1 MFIPRTIMQKIRDE
15 LLKSKKI
22 ILLYGARQTGKTTL
36 IKKIL
41 ADFQDKQIHINADE
55 LKYIDILSSQDSNK
69 LRLLVEGY
77 DLLFIDEA
85 QRVPDIDINLKILHD
100 QIPSLTI
107 IATGSSSFD
116 LANKV
121 QEPLTGRTRT
131 FQLYPIAFDEL
142 RQLFSPIELS
152 GRLDEF
158 LTFGMYPELFSLNN
172 REYKIAYL
180 RELTTS
186 YLYKD
191 IFELTSIKFPKRLN
205 DLLRLLA
212 FQVGSQVSLK
222 EIGQQLQMS
231 KETVAMYIDLLEKA
245 FVIFRLSGFSR
256 NLRKE
261 VTKMDKIFFWD
272 LGVRNVIID
281 NFNFPEHRDDMG
293 KLWENFIISE
303 RLKFRF
309 NHQNFMHYY
318 FWRTYTGAELD
329 YVEEEQGQL
338 KGYEI
343 KWRKAKGKV
352 PPSWVKAYPDAS
364 FEIITKDNF
373 FNFIS
378 NPR

>member
-1 MFIPRTIMQKIRDE
+1 MFIPRTLMQKIRDE
-15 LLKSKKI
+15 LLKSQKI

-41 ADFQDKQIHINADE
+41 TDFPGKQLHINADE
-55 LKYIDILSSQDSNK
+55 LKYIEILSSRDAGK

-85 QRVPDIDINLKILHD
+85 QRVPDIGINLKILHD

-121 QEPLTGRTRT
+121 REPLTGRTRT

-152 GRLDEF
+152 ARLDEF

-172 REYKIAYL
+172 REDKIAYL

-272 LGVRNVIID
+272 IGVRNAIID
-281 NFNFPEHRDDMG
+281 NFNFPEHRNDVG
-293 KLWENFIISE
+293 QLWENFIISE

-309 NHQNFMHYY
+309 NHQNFMSYY

-329 YVEEEQGQL
+329 YVEEEQGRL
-338 KGYEI
+338 KGFEI

-352 PPSWVKAYPDAS
+352 PPSWAKAYPEAS
-364 FEIITKDNF
+364 FEMITKENF

-378 NPR
+378 QPR

>member
-1 MFIPRTIMQKIRDE
+1 MFIPRTLMQKIRDE
-15 LLKSKKI
+15 LLKSQKI

-41 ADFQDKQIHINADE
+41 AEIPGKQLHINADE
-55 LKYIDILSSQDSNK
+55 LKYIEILSSRDSGK

-85 QRVPDIDINLKILHD
+85 QRVPDIGINLKILHD

-121 QEPLTGRTRT
+121 REPLTGRTRT

-152 GRLDEF
+152 ARLDEF

-172 REYKIAYL
+172 REDKIVYL

-272 LGVRNVIID
+272 IGVRNAIID
-281 NFNFPEHRDDMG
+281 NFNFPEHRNDVG
-293 KLWENFIISE
+293 QLWENFIISE

-309 NHQNFMHYY
+309 NHQNFMRYY

-352 PPSWVKAYPDAS
+352 PPSWAKAYPKAS
-364 FEIITKDNF
+364 FEMITKENF

-378 NPR
+378 QPR